1 MSKKI
6 VVALDLHDDKAKRKA
21 LKAVSGISGVDS
33 IAMDMKEKKLTVV
46 GVVDPVEVVSKLRK
60 WWHAQ
65 VFSVGPAGKEG
76 DKKEGGG
83 GGGGGGKEGGG
94 GGEKKKDP
102 NEQIAELW
110 KLYQTNPYMFTGYI
124 DYGAEEN
131 PNSCVIS

>member
-6 VVALDLHDDKAKRKA
+6 VVVLDLHDDKAKRKA

-76 DKKEGGG
+76 
-83 GGGGGGKEGGG
+83 
-94 GGEKKKDP
+94 EKKKDP

-110 KLYQTNPYMFTGYI
+110 KHYQTNPYMFTGYI